1 MSESRGFL
9 LVEFWK
15 GDTPISQKNSAEF
28 QEEKPCP
35 IAVDFSRD

>member
-1 MSESRGFL
+1 MSESPGIL

-15 GDTPISQKNSAEF
+15 GDNSISQQNPAEF